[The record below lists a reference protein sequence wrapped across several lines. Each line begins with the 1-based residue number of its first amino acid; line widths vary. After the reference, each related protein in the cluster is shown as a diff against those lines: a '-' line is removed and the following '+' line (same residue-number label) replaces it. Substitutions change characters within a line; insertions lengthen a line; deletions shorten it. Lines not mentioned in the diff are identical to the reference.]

1 MPNTKIATNKNVFQI
16 FTVNIEA
23 LKKQLMEVTSQREKE
38 QSEYKQLKDQ
48 MNMLQSQVMY
58 FYGVN
63 FRKRF

>member
-23 LKKQLMEVTSQREKE
+23 LKNQLMEVTSQREKE

-63 FRKRF
+63 FRKRC